1 VTRPKIF
8 YFLYFAAAASLMP
21 FLSLYYQSLGMTGR
35 QIGALTGVVP
45 LVMMFS
51 APLWGGLA
59 DVTQRHRLSLLLA
72 IAGTWAAV
80 LALSQPVTF
89 SGLLLLVMVYAF
101 FIAPIIPLM
110 DNSVLA
116 LLGTRKAE
124 YGRLRVWGG
133 LGWAVAATLLGPV
146 LQRAGLS
153 WAFYSFL
160 LFMFATFIVAWQLP
174 VLPGAAGQAYRAGLR
189 ILLTSPRF
197 LLLLAVALVY
207 GVSLSIFLNYLF
219 LYLEALNASRT
230 LMALS
235 LTTATISEL
244 PLWYV
249 THRLMQ
255 RWGINRMLAIALLAM
270 CIRAFAYAVITIPW
284 LVLPINLLH
293 GVSFAL
299 LWAAGV
305 ASADAIAPPGLGATA
320 QGLFAGMVMGLGASL
335 GAFAGGAMYDTIGP
349 VALFQA
355 TGVMLLAALLLFA
368 MVRLAPRRRMTPHA
382 LKEDLDTSD
391 VLPL

>member
-1 VTRPKIF
+1 
-8 YFLYFAAAASLMP
+8 MP

-35 QIGALTGVVP
+35 QIGVLTGVVP
-45 LVMMFS
+45 LVMMVS

-59 DVTQRHRLSLLLA
+59 DVTHRHRLSLLLA
-72 IAGTWAAV
+72 ISGTWAAV
-80 LALSQPVTF
+80 LGLSQPVTF
-89 SGLLLLVMVYAF
+89 SGLLLWVVVYAF
-101 FIAPIIPLM
+101 FIAAIIPLM
-110 DNSVLA
+110 DNSVLT
-116 LLGTRKAE
+116 LLGAHKAE
-124 YGRLRVWGG
+124 YGRLRVWGSV
-133 LGWAVAATLLGPV
+133 GWAVAATLLGPV

-160 LFMFATFIVAWQLP
+160 LFMFVTFIVAWQMP
-174 VLPGAAGQAYRAGLR
+174 VLQGAAGQSYRTGLKM
-189 ILLTSPRF
+189 LLATPRF

-207 GVSLSIFLNYLF
+207 GASLSVYLNYLF
-219 LYLEALNASRT
+219 LYLETLNASRT

-249 THRLMQ
+249 THRLIH
-255 RWGINRMLAIALLAM
+255 RWGVNRMLAIALLAM
-270 CIRAFAYAVITIPW
+270 CIRAFAYALITVPW

-320 QGLFAGMVMGLGASL
+320 QGLFAGTVLGLGASL
-335 GAFAGGAMYDTIGP
+335 GAFAGGALYDSIGP

-355 TGVMLLAALLLFA
+355 TGVMLVAALFLFA
-368 MVRLAPRRRMTPHA
+368 IVRLMPRRRTKPHA
-382 LKEDLDTSD
+382 LGEELDASD

>member
-1 VTRPKIF
+1 VTRPKAF
-8 YFLYFAAAASLMP
+8 YFLYFAAAASLRP

-35 QIGALTGVVP
+35 QIGVLTGVVP
-45 LVMMFS
+45 LVMMVS

-59 DVTQRHRLSLLLA
+59 DVTHRHRLSLLLA
-72 IAGTWAAV
+72 ISGTWTAV
-80 LALSQPVTF
+80 LGLSQPVTF
-89 SGLLLLVMVYAF
+89 SGLLLWVVVYAF
-101 FIAPIIPLM
+101 FIAAIIPLM
-110 DNSVLA
+110 DNSVLT
-116 LLGTRKAE
+116 LLGAHKAE
-124 YGRLRVWGG
+124 YGRLRVWGSV
-133 LGWAVAATLLGPV
+133 GWAVAATLLGPV

-160 LFMFATFIVAWQLP
+160 LFMFVTFIVAWQMP
-174 VLPGAAGQAYRAGLR
+174 VLQGAAGQSYRTGLKM
-189 ILLTSPRF
+189 LLATPRF

-207 GVSLSIFLNYLF
+207 GASLSVYLNYLF
-219 LYLEALNASRT
+219 LYLETLNASRT

-249 THRLMQ
+249 THRLIH
-255 RWGINRMLAIALLAM
+255 RWGVNRMLAIALLAM
-270 CIRAFAYAVITIPW
+270 CIRAFAYALITVPW

-320 QGLFAGMVMGLGASL
+320 QGLFAGTVLGLGASL
-335 GAFAGGAMYDTIGP
+335 GAFAGGALYDSIGP

-355 TGVMLLAALLLFA
+355 TGVMLVAALLLFA
-368 MVRLAPRRRMTPHA
+368 IVRLMPRRRTKPHA
-382 LKEDLDTSD
+382 LGEELDASD

>member
-1 VTRPKIF
+1 MTRPKAF

-35 QIGALTGVVP
+35 QIGVLTGVVP
-45 LVMMFS
+45 LVMMVS

-59 DVTQRHRLSLLLA
+59 DVTHRHRLSLLLA
-72 IAGTWAAV
+72 ISGTWAAV
-80 LALSQPVTF
+80 LGLSQPVTF
-89 SGLLLLVMVYAF
+89 SGLLLWVVVYAF
-101 FIAPIIPLM
+101 FIAAIIPLM
-110 DNSVLA
+110 DNSVLT
-116 LLGTRKAE
+116 LLGAHKAE
-124 YGRLRVWGG
+124 YGRLRVWGSV
-133 LGWAVAATLLGPV
+133 GWAVAATLLGPV

-160 LFMFATFIVAWQLP
+160 LFMFVTFIVAWQMP
-174 VLPGAAGQAYRAGLR
+174 VLQGAAGQSYRTGLKM
-189 ILLTSPRF
+189 LLATPRF

-207 GVSLSIFLNYLF
+207 GASLSVYLNYLF
-219 LYLEALNASRT
+219 LYLETLNASRT

-249 THRLMQ
+249 THRLIH
-255 RWGINRMLAIALLAM
+255 RWGVNRMLAIALLAM
-270 CIRAFAYAVITIPW
+270 CIRAFAYALITVPW

-320 QGLFAGMVMGLGASL
+320 QGLFAGTVLGLGASL
-335 GAFAGGAMYDTIGP
+335 GAFAGGALYDSIGP

-355 TGVMLLAALLLFA
+355 TGVMLVAALLLFA
-368 MVRLAPRRRMTPHA
+368 IVRLMPRRRTKPHA
-382 LKEDLDTSD
+382 LGEELDASD

>member
-1 VTRPKIF
+1 
-8 YFLYFAAAASLMP
+8 LLW
-21 FLSLYYQSLGMTGR
+21 
-35 QIGALTGVVP
+35 VV
-45 LVMMFS
+45 
-51 APLWGGLA
+51 
-59 DVTQRHRLSLLLA
+59 
-72 IAGTWAAV
+72 
-80 LALSQPVTF
+80 
-89 SGLLLLVMVYAF
+89 VYAF
-101 FIAPIIPLM
+101 FIAAIIPLM
-110 DNSVLA
+110 DNSVLT
-116 LLGTRKAE
+116 LLGAHKAE
-124 YGRLRVWGG
+124 YGRLRVWGSV
-133 LGWAVAATLLGPV
+133 GWAVAATLLGPV

-160 LFMFATFIVAWQLP
+160 LFMFVTFIVAWQMP
-174 VLPGAAGQAYRAGLR
+174 VLQGAAGQSYRTGLKM
-189 ILLTSPRF
+189 LLATPRF

-207 GVSLSIFLNYLF
+207 GASLSVYLNYLF
-219 LYLEALNASRT
+219 LYLETLNASRT

-249 THRLMQ
+249 THRLIH
-255 RWGINRMLAIALLAM
+255 RWGVNRMLAIALLAM
-270 CIRAFAYAVITIPW
+270 CIRAFAYALITVPW

-320 QGLFAGMVMGLGASL
+320 QGLFAGTVLGLGASL
-335 GAFAGGAMYDTIGP
+335 GAFAGGALYDSIGP

-355 TGVMLLAALLLFA
+355 TGVMLVAALFLFA
-368 MVRLAPRRRMTPHA
+368 IVRLMPRRRTKPHA
-382 LKEDLDTSD
+382 LGEELDASD

>member
-1 VTRPKIF
+1 
-8 YFLYFAAAASLMP
+8 MP

-35 QIGALTGVVP
+35 QIGVLTGVVP
-45 LVMMFS
+45 LVMMVS

-59 DVTQRHRLSLLLA
+59 DVTHRHRLSLLLA
-72 IAGTWAAV
+72 ISGTWAAV
-80 LALSQPVTF
+80 LGLSQPVTF
-89 SGLLLLVMVYAF
+89 SGLLLWVVVYAF
-101 FIAPIIPLM
+101 FIAAIIPLM
-110 DNSVLA
+110 DNSVLT
-116 LLGTRKAE
+116 LLGAHKAE
-124 YGRLRVWGG
+124 YGRLRVWGSV
-133 LGWAVAATLLGPV
+133 GWAVAATLLGPV

-160 LFMFATFIVAWQLP
+160 LFMFVTFIVAWQMP
-174 VLPGAAGQAYRAGLR
+174 VLQGAAGQSYRTGLKM
-189 ILLTSPRF
+189 LLATPRF

-207 GVSLSIFLNYLF
+207 GASLSVYLNYLF
-219 LYLEALNASRT
+219 LYLETLNASRT

-249 THRLMQ
+249 THRLIH
-255 RWGINRMLAIALLAM
+255 RWGVNRMLAIALLAM
-270 CIRAFAYAVITIPW
+270 CIRAFAYALITVPW

-320 QGLFAGMVMGLGASL
+320 QGLFAGTVLGLGASL
-335 GAFAGGAMYDTIGP
+335 GAFAGGALYDSIGP

-355 TGVMLLAALLLFA
+355 TGVMLVAALLLFA
-368 MVRLAPRRRMTPHA
+368 IVRLMPRRRTKPHA
-382 LKEDLDTSD
+382 LGEELDASD

>member
-1 VTRPKIF
+1 
-8 YFLYFAAAASLMP
+8 MP

-35 QIGALTGVVP
+35 QIGLLTGVVP
-45 LVMMFS
+45 LVMMVS

-59 DVTQRHRLSLLLA
+59 DVTHRHRLSLLLA
-72 IAGTWAAV
+72 ISGTWAAV
-80 LALSQPVTF
+80 LGLSQPVTF
-89 SGLLLLVMVYAF
+89 SGLLLWVVVYAF
-101 FIAPIIPLM
+101 FIAAIIPLM
-110 DNSVLA
+110 DNSVLT
-116 LLGTRKAE
+116 LLGAHKAE
-124 YGRLRVWGG
+124 YGRLRVWGSV
-133 LGWAVAATLLGPV
+133 GWAVAATLLGPV

-160 LFMFATFIVAWQLP
+160 LFMFVTFIVAWQMP
-174 VLPGAAGQAYRAGLR
+174 VLQGAAGQSYRTGLKM
-189 ILLTSPRF
+189 LLATPRF

-207 GVSLSIFLNYLF
+207 GASLSVYLNYLF
-219 LYLEALNASRT
+219 LYLETLNASRT

-249 THRLMQ
+249 THRLIH
-255 RWGINRMLAIALLAM
+255 RWGVNRMLAIALLAM
-270 CIRAFAYAVITIPW
+270 CIRAFAYALITVPW

-320 QGLFAGMVMGLGASL
+320 QGLFAGTVLGLGASL
-335 GAFAGGAMYDTIGP
+335 GAFAGGALYDSIGP

-355 TGVMLLAALLLFA
+355 TGVMLVAALLLFA
-368 MVRLAPRRRMTPHA
+368 IVRLMPRRRTKPHA
-382 LKEDLDTSD
+382 LGEELDASD

>member
-1 VTRPKIF
+1 
-8 YFLYFAAAASLMP
+8 MP

-35 QIGALTGVVP
+35 QIGVLTGVVP
-45 LVMMFS
+45 LVMMVS

-59 DVTQRHRLSLLLA
+59 DVTHRHRPSLLLA
-72 IAGTWAAV
+72 ISGTWAAV
-80 LALSQPVTF
+80 LGLSQPVTF
-89 SGLLLLVMVYAF
+89 SGLLLWVVVYAF
-101 FIAPIIPLM
+101 FIAAIIPLM
-110 DNSVLA
+110 DNSVLT
-116 LLGTRKAE
+116 LLGAHKAE
-124 YGRLRVWGG
+124 YGRLRVWGSV
-133 LGWAVAATLLGPV
+133 GWAVAATLLGPV

-160 LFMFATFIVAWQLP
+160 LFMFVTFIVAWQMP
-174 VLPGAAGQAYRAGLR
+174 VLQGAAGQSYRTGLKM
-189 ILLTSPRF
+189 LLATPRF

-207 GVSLSIFLNYLF
+207 GASLSVYLNYLF
-219 LYLEALNASRT
+219 LYLETLNASRT

-249 THRLMQ
+249 THRLIH
-255 RWGINRMLAIALLAM
+255 RWGVNRMLAIALLAM
-270 CIRAFAYAVITIPW
+270 CIRAFAYALITVPW

-320 QGLFAGMVMGLGASL
+320 QGLFAGTVLGLGASL
-335 GAFAGGAMYDTIGP
+335 GAFAGGALYDSIGP

-355 TGVMLLAALLLFA
+355 TGVMLVAALLLFA
-368 MVRLAPRRRMTPHA
+368 IVRLMPRRRTKPHA
-382 LKEDLDTSD
+382 LGEELDASD